1 MDTYRNNIEREIAY
15 EKAIKEKAKASKKS
29 SYRTQM
35 QSEKM
40 FTRFAAYGQYQDAS
54 RNGC

>member
-15 EKAIKEKAKASKKS
+15 EKAIKEKAKASKKP

-40 FTRFAAYGQYQDAS
+40 FTRFAAYGQCQAAD